1 MSQRVSGI
9 GHVEV
14 TQRRNSRQTA
24 QSPMSD
30 VVTAIQTEE
39 QKVIEALY
47 ELQPVVAELDI
58 TRQVQVSQV

>member
-1 MSQRVSGI
+1 
-9 GHVEV
+9 
-14 TQRRNSRQTA
+14 
-24 QSPMSD
+24 MSD